1 VEQAILYQQD
11 QYHQHGVKVAI
22 AINLSVRLLNDTGFR
37 KKILER
43 LIAYDFFAG
52 SLILEI
58 TEDILVPTPMTPIC
72 ADSGVIGSC
81 LQDSGHCRRC
91 KN

>member
-43 LIAYDFFAG
+43 LIAHDFFAG
-52 SLILEI
+52 GLILEI
-58 TEDILVPTPMTPIC
+58 TEDILVPTPMTP
-72 ADSGVIGSC
+72 VW
-81 LQDSGHCRRC
+81 CRQWCNWLMPSRFRSLP
-91 KN
+91 KV